1 MPITINGNG
10 TVTGLAVGGL
20 PDGTVDS
27 DTLADEAVTKAK
39 QGPGSIV
46 QYVIVPNTDLDFR
59 TTINST
65 SYTSTG
71 HAVTIT
77 PTNST
82 NKIIVAGN
90 AMVSVAS
97 TTNVY
102 LAMNDGSSTTT
113 DDYAP
118 KYYYT
123 TTSSWTN
130 LHYWFSLDAG
140 STSAKTYTLYARSHA
155 NAVSMEV
162 GWNSSPS
169 TGNNQACWMYA
180 MEVVA

>member
-1 MPITINGNG
+1 
-10 TVTGLAVGGL
+10 
-20 PDGTVDS
+20 
-27 DTLADEAVTKAK
+27 
-39 QGPGSIV
+39 
-46 QYVIVPNTDLDFR
+46 
-59 TTINST
+59 
-65 SYTSTG
+65 
-71 HAVTIT
+71 
-77 PTNST
+77 
-82 NKIIVAGN
+82 
-90 AMVSVAS
+90 MVSVAS